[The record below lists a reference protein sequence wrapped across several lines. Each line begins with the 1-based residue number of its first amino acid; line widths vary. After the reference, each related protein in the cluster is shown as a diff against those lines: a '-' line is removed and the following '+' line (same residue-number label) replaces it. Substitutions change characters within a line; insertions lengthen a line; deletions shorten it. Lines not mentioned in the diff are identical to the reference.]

1 MATNNFDWQA
11 VLAKGMP
18 AGYNG
23 GPIVTD
29 KNTVMTPE
37 LQAALD
43 YNKALRYQ
51 SSAQESQEADQQ
63 YGAGNYTMTQ
73 AGAIPKDKSLLQPSQ
88 AALNDAS
95 GFTVG
100 GTATGTPN
108 MKTHYQQNPP
118 ATGGSTGGGGA
129 TGGGGSTGG
138 AAGGAAGGSASGLGS
153 APQPAASL
161 WDVDGDQLVENRM
174 AGLLQR
180 GNPLLER
187 ARTQA
192 LQQANARGI
201 INSTMAGEAATA
213 GMLDAARSIASQ
225 DANTFAS
232 SGQFNASAK
241 NAMADANAGRV
252 QQRDL
257 AQMDIN
263 SQMALAQYD
272 GAIRKELANLDAASK
287 RELTILDGDI
297 RRELAAVEAKYKT
310 QMQTS
315 QSASELYSRTIQ
327 SITEI
332 MTDTKL
338 DSEAKQSRINQQMGT
353 LADGLDLIRKL
364 DSVTGLDE
372 IIASLRGRAATGGGT
387 GANTG
392 GSTGGGS
399 DSWNNFGGDT
409 GGA

>member
-1 MATNNFDWQA
+1 
-11 VLAKGMP
+11 
-18 AGYNG
+18 
-23 GPIVTD
+23 
-29 KNTVMTPE
+29 
-37 LQAALD
+37 
-43 YNKALRYQ
+43 
-51 SSAQESQEADQQ
+51 
-63 YGAGNYTMTQ
+63 
-73 AGAIPKDKSLLQPSQ
+73 
-88 AALNDAS
+88 
-95 GFTVG
+95 
-100 GTATGTPN
+100 
-108 MKTHYQQNPP
+108 
-118 ATGGSTGGGGA
+118 
-129 TGGGGSTGG
+129 
-138 AAGGAAGGSASGLGS
+138 
-153 APQPAASL
+153 
-161 WDVDGDQLVENRM
+161 M
-174 AGLLQR
+174 AGLLER

-201 INSTMAGEAATA
+201 LNSTMAGEAATA

-232 SGQFNASAK
+232 SGQFNANAK

-272 GAIRKELANLDAASK
+272 GAIRKDLANMDAASK
-287 RELTILDGDI
+287 RELTILDGNI
-297 RRELAAVEAKYKT
+297 RKDLAAVEAKYKT

-338 DSEAKQSRINQQMGT
+338 NSEAKQNLINQQMGT
-353 LADGLDLIRKL
+353 LADGLDLINRL

-372 IIASLRGRAATGGGT
+372 ILASLRGRAATGSGT
-387 GANTG
+387 GTNTG
-392 GSTGGGS
+392 GDGGS
-399 DSWNNFGGDT
+399 DSGVYFGGDT